1 MTRSPSP
8 GAPAGTAPSVLFVAP
23 DHTRADAVAAA
34 LDRHDVSVTVEFD
47 LGAALDRIDDR
58 TVDCLLVPRQ
68 FGQHT
73 AADVVALVRDRHPEV
88 PVVLLGPDKA
98 GDDGDGG
105 GGDADPLAADAAV
118 YRFSDDVDSISYD
131 RLADRVRAAV
141 ARYRSSQ
148 AQRTERDIVS
158 RLERRIQR
166 TERKITSLHGV
177 AMRLASA
184 SDADDIYEETVEA
197 AERILNLDICF
208 AFEAEADRFVP
219 RAQSSTPTDRELRPV
234 PKDAGAMGETFRTGE
249 SHRAVDMEL
258 HAFGRPEFGDYRSGL
273 SVAIG
278 SFGVFQAVSEQTG
291 AFDEIDLELAE
302 LLVAHT
308 NAALQRLNFER
319 RLRVERDQYAALFEN
334 SADCIIDSEF
344 VDGESVIRAVNPAF
358 EATFGYD
365 ESEVVGRAIDDVVA
379 PDDRREEA
387 AKLTEMVRAGDFV
400 QTEVRRRTADGEK
413 DFLLRSVPVGENTIY
428 AVYTDITARRDVER
442 EVEAQNHRLDEFTSV
457 VSHDLRNPLSVAT
470 GHLDLAREEV
480 DNDHLAAVARA
491 HDRMNA
497 LTEEL
502 LVLARQGTDA
512 FATTSVSLAETAE
525 RCWENVETGDATLVV
540 ASDRT
545 VVADAGR
552 LHQLFENLMRN
563 SVEHGSTGSRI
574 PSDDA
579 VEHGSTGNRTVSG
592 DAVEHGPQSETGSTD
607 GGDDAEDA
615 ANAEDA
621 VDDGDRL
628 TVTVGALDDGF
639 YVEDD
644 GAGVPPELRSRIFD
658 SGFSTGTAGIGFGLT
673 IVSNVADAHGWTVSV
688 GESDAG
694 GARFEFTGVE
704 SEP

>member
-8 GAPAGTAPSVLFVAP
+8 GTAGTAPSVLFVAP
-23 DHTRADAVAAA
+23 DRTRADAVAAA

-47 LGAALDRIDDR
+47 LGTALGHVADR
-58 TVDCLLVPRQ
+58 TVDCLLIPGQ

-88 PVVLLGPDKA
+88 PVVLLGPGGADGGDEGDE
-98 GDDGDGG
+98 GDDSDEGD
-105 GGDADPLAADAAV
+105 DDLLAADPAV

-131 RLADRVRAAV
+131 RLADRIRAAV

-148 AQRTERDIVS
+148 AQRTERDIVT

-184 SDADDIYEETVEA
+184 ADADDIYAETVEA

-208 AFEAEADRFVP
+208 AFEAEADRFIP
-219 RAQSSTPTDRELRPV
+219 KAQSSTPTARALRPV

-308 NAALQRLNFER
+308 NAALQRLSFER

-379 PDDRREEA
+379 PDDRLDEA

-400 QTEVRRRTADGEK
+400 QTEVRRQTANGER

-428 AVYTDITARRDVER
+428 AVYTDITARRDIER
-442 EVEAQNHRLDEFTSV
+442 EMEAQNRRLDEFTSV

-470 GHLDLAREEV
+470 GHLDLARESI
-480 DNDHLAAVARA
+480 DNDHLEAVARA

-512 FATTSVSLAETAE
+512 FATTTVSLAETAE
-525 RCWENVETGDATLVV
+525 RCWENVETEGATLVV

-563 SVEHGSTGSRI
+563 SVEHGS
-574 PSDDA
+574 PEA
-579 VEHGSTGNRTVSG
+579 
-592 DAVEHGPQSETGSTD
+592 SEPTD
-607 GGDDAEDA
+607 GGDDT
-615 ANAEDA
+615 
-621 VDDGDRL
+621 GGPL

-658 SGFSTGTAGIGFGLT
+658 TGFSTGTAGIGFGLT

-688 GESDAG
+688 GESAAG
-694 GARFEFTGVE
+694 GARFEFTGVA

>member
-8 GAPAGTAPSVLFVAP
+8 GASAGTAPSVLFVAP
-23 DHTRADAVAAA
+23 DRTRADAVAAA

-68 FGQHT
+68 FGEHT
-73 AADVVALVRDRHPEV
+73 AADVVALVRDRHPDV
-88 PVVLLGPDKA
+88 PVVLLGP
-98 GDDGDGG
+98 GQSDDGDEGG
-105 GGDADPLAADAAV
+105 GTDPFAADPTV
-118 YRFSDDVDSISYD
+118 HRVSDDVDSISYD

-308 NAALQRLNFER
+308 NAALQRLSFER

-379 PDDRREEA
+379 PDDRLDEA

-442 EVEAQNHRLDEFTSV
+442 EVEAQNRRLDEFTSV

-470 GHLDLAREEV
+470 GHLDLARETV

-512 FATTSVSLAETAE
+512 FATTPVSLAETAE

-545 VVADAGR
+545 VAADAGR

-563 SVEHGSTGSRI
+563 SVEHGSTG
-574 PSDDA
+574 
-579 VEHGSTGNRTVSG
+579 NRTVSG
-592 DAVEHGPQSETGSTD
+592 DAVEHGSPCDSGS
-607 GGDDAEDA
+607 DDS
-615 ANAEDA
+615 
-621 VDDGDRL
+621 GQDRV

-704 SEP
+704 TES

>member
-8 GAPAGTAPSVLFVAP
+8 GASAGTAPSVLFVAP
-23 DHTRADAVAAA
+23 DRTRADAVAAA

-47 LGAALDRIDDR
+47 LGAALARIDDR

-73 AADVVALVRDRHPEV
+73 AADVVALVRDHHPDV
-88 PVVLLGPDKA
+88 PVVLLGPS
-98 GDDGDGG
+98 GTDDGDT
-105 GGDADPLAADAAV
+105 DPFAADPTV
-118 YRFSDDVDSISYD
+118 HRVSDDVDAISYD

-158 RLERRIQR
+158 RLEHRIQR

-208 AFEAEADRFVP
+208 AFEAETDWFVP

-308 NAALQRLNFER
+308 NAALQRLSFER

-379 PDDRREEA
+379 PDDRLDEA

-442 EVEAQNHRLDEFTSV
+442 EVEAQNRRLDEFTSV

-512 FATTSVSLAETAE
+512 FATTPVSLAETAE
-525 RCWENVETGDATLVV
+525 RCWEHVETGDATLVV
-540 ASDRT
+540 ASNRT

-552 LHQLFENLMRN
+552 LHQLFENLIRN
-563 SVEHGSTGSRI
+563 SVEHGS
-574 PSDDA
+574 PEA
-579 VEHGSTGNRTVSG
+579 
-592 DAVEHGPQSETGSTD
+592 SEPTD
-607 GGDDAEDA
+607 GGDAR
-615 ANAEDA
+615 
-621 VDDGDRL
+621 V

-673 IVSNVADAHGWTVSV
+673 IVSNVADAHDWTVSV
-688 GESDAG
+688 TESTAG

-704 SEP
+704 AEP

>member
-8 GAPAGTAPSVLFVAP
+8 GTSAGTAPSVLFVAP
-23 DHTRADAVAAA
+23 DRTRADAVAAA

-47 LGAALDRIDDR
+47 LGTALGHVADR
-58 TVDCLLVPRQ
+58 TVDCLLIPGQ

-88 PVVLLGPDKA
+88 PVVLLGPGGADGGDE
-98 GDDGDGG
+98 GDDSDEGD
-105 GGDADPLAADAAV
+105 DDLLAADPAV
-118 YRFSDDVDSISYD
+118 YRFSDDIESISYD
-131 RLADRVRAAV
+131 RLADRIRAAV

-148 AQRTERDIVS
+148 AQRTERDIVT

-184 SDADDIYEETVEA
+184 ADADDIYAETVEA

-208 AFEAEADRFVP
+208 VFEAEADRFVP
-219 RAQSSTPTDRELRPV
+219 KAQSSTPTARALRPV

-308 NAALQRLNFER
+308 NAALQRLSFER

-379 PDDRREEA
+379 PDDRLDEA

-400 QTEVRRRTADGEK
+400 QTEVRRRTANGER

-428 AVYTDITARRDVER
+428 AVYTDITARRDIER
-442 EVEAQNHRLDEFTSV
+442 EMEAQNRRLDEFTSV

-470 GHLDLAREEV
+470 GHLDLARENV
-480 DNDHLAAVARA
+480 DNDHLEAVARA

-512 FATTSVSLAETAE
+512 FATTTVSLAETAE
-525 RCWENVETGDATLVV
+525 RCWENVETEGATLVV

-545 VVADAGR
+545 IVADAGR

-563 SVEHGSTGSRI
+563 SAEHGSTGNQTGSDNTVEHGSTGRRDA
-574 PSDDA
+574 PDNA
-579 VEHGSTGNRTVSG
+579 VEHGSPE
-592 DAVEHGPQSETGSTD
+592 ASEPTD
-607 GGDDAEDA
+607 GGDDT
-615 ANAEDA
+615 
-621 VDDGDRL
+621 GGPL
-628 TVTVGALDDGF
+628 TVTVGALDGGF

-644 GAGVPPELRSRIFD
+644 GVGVPPELRSRIFD
-658 SGFSTGTAGIGFGLT
+658 TGFSTGTAGIGFGLT

>member
-8 GAPAGTAPSVLFVAP
+8 GSSAGTAPSVLFVAP
-23 DHTRADAVAAA
+23 DRTRADAVAAA

-47 LGAALDRIDDR
+47 LGTALGRVVDR
-58 TVDCLLVPRQ
+58 TVDCLLIPGQ
-68 FGQHT
+68 FGRHT
-73 AADVVALVRDRHPEV
+73 AADVVALVRERHPDV
-88 PVVLLGPDKA
+88 PVVLLGP
-98 GDDGDGG
+98 GGSDGDALADDPAAHRVS
-105 GGDADPLAADAAV
+105 GDIESL
-118 YRFSDDVDSISYD
+118 SYD

-141 ARYRSSQ
+141 ARYRSSE

-177 AMRLASA
+177 AMRLASV
-184 SDADDIYEETVEA
+184 SDADDIYAETVEA

-208 AFEAEADRFVP
+208 AFAAEADWFVP

-308 NAALQRLNFER
+308 NAALQRLSFER

-379 PDDRREEA
+379 PDDRLDEA

-400 QTEVRRRTADGEK
+400 QTEVRRQTANGER
-413 DFLLRSVPVGENTIY
+413 DFLLRSVPVGEDTIY
-428 AVYTDITARRDVER
+428 AVYTDITARRDIER
-442 EVEAQNHRLDEFTSV
+442 EMEAQNRRLDEFTSV

-470 GHLDLAREEV
+470 GHLDLAREEI

-491 HDRMNA
+491 HDRMTA

-512 FATTSVSLAETAE
+512 FATTPVSLAETAE
-525 RCWENVETGDATLVV
+525 RCWDHVETGDAALVV

-563 SVEHGSTGSRI
+563 
-574 PSDDA
+574 A
-579 VEHGSTGNRTVSG
+579 VEHGSPDESG
-592 DAVEHGPQSETGSTD
+592 SAD
-607 GGDDAEDA
+607 GGQ
-615 ANAEDA
+615 
-621 VDDGDRL
+621 DRV

-644 GAGVPPELRSRIFD
+644 GAGIPPELRSRIFD
-658 SGFSTGTAGIGFGLT
+658 TGFSTGTAGIGFGLT
-673 IVSNVADAHGWTVSV
+673 IVSNVVDAHGWTVSV
-688 GESDAG
+688 GESAAG
-694 GARFEFTGVE
+694 GARFEFTGVGAGG
-704 SEP
+704 

>member
-23 DHTRADAVAAA
+23 DRTRADAVAAA

-47 LGAALDRIDDR
+47 LGTALGHVTDR
-58 TVDCLLVPRQ
+58 TVDCLLIPGQ

-73 AADVVALVRDRHPEV
+73 AADVVAVVRGRHPEV
-88 PVVLLGPDKA
+88 PVVLLGPGRPDA
-98 GDDGDGG
+98 DGDGD
-105 GGDADPLAADAAV
+105 GDAVADDPAV

-184 SDADDIYEETVEA
+184 SDADDIYAETVEA
-197 AERILNLDICF
+197 AERILDLDICF

-219 RAQSSTPTDRELRPV
+219 RAQSSTPTDRDLRPV

-308 NAALQRLNFER
+308 NAALQRLSFER

-365 ESEVVGRAIDDVVA
+365 EAAVVGRAIDDVVA
-379 PDDRREEA
+379 PDDRLDEA

-400 QTEVRRRTADGEK
+400 QTEVRRQTANGER
-413 DFLLRSVPVGENTIY
+413 DFLLRSVPVGEDTIY
-428 AVYTDITARRDVER
+428 AVYTDITARRDAER
-442 EVEAQNHRLDEFTSV
+442 EMKAQNRRLDEFTSV
-457 VSHDLRNPLSVAT
+457 VSHDLRNPLAVAT
-470 GHLDLAREEV
+470 GHLDLARENV

-502 LVLARQGTDA
+502 LVIARQGTDA
-512 FATTSVSLAETAE
+512 FATTTVSLAETAE
-525 RCWENVETGDATLVV
+525 RCWEHVETGDATLVV

-552 LHQLFENLMRN
+552 LHQLFENLIRN
-563 SVEHGSTGSRI
+563 AVEHGSTGSRI
-574 PSDDA
+574 SSDDA
-579 VEHGSTGNRTVSG
+579 VEHGSPEQ
-592 DAVEHGPQSETGSTD
+592 AGSTD
-607 GGDDAEDA
+607 GGDDADTVDA
-615 ANAEDA
+615 D
-621 VDDGDRL
+621 DRL

-658 SGFSTGTAGIGFGLT
+658 TGFSTGTAGIGFGLT
-673 IVSNVADAHGWTVSV
+673 IVSNVADAHGWTISV
-688 GESDAG
+688 VESAAG

-704 SEP
+704 SEPESESES

>member
-8 GAPAGTAPSVLFVAP
+8 GSSAGTAPSVLFVAP
-23 DHTRADAVAAA
+23 DRTRADAVAAA

-47 LGAALDRIDDR
+47 LGTALGRVVDR
-58 TVDCLLVPRQ
+58 TVDCLLIPGQ
-68 FGQHT
+68 FGRHT
-73 AADVVALVRDRHPEV
+73 AADVVALVRERHPDV
-88 PVVLLGPDKA
+88 PVVLLGS
-98 GDDGDGG
+98 GGSDDGSD
-105 GGDADPLAADAAV
+105 GDALADDPAAHRVSGDIE
-118 YRFSDDVDSISYD
+118 SLSYD

-141 ARYRSSQ
+141 ARYRSSE

-177 AMRLASA
+177 AMRLASV
-184 SDADDIYEETVEA
+184 SDADDIYAETVEA

-208 AFEAEADRFVP
+208 AFATEADRFVP

-258 HAFGRPEFGDYRSGL
+258 HAFGRPEFGDYCSGL

-308 NAALQRLNFER
+308 NAALQRLSFER

-379 PDDRREEA
+379 PDDRLDEA

-400 QTEVRRRTADGEK
+400 QTEVRRQTANGER
-413 DFLLRSVPVGENTIY
+413 DFLLRSVPVGEDTIY
-428 AVYTDITARRDVER
+428 AVYTDITARRDIER
-442 EVEAQNHRLDEFTSV
+442 EMEAQNRRLDEFTSV

-470 GHLDLAREEV
+470 GHLDLAREEI

-491 HDRMNA
+491 HDRMTA

-512 FATTSVSLAETAE
+512 FATTPVSLAETAE
-525 RCWENVETGDATLVV
+525 RCWDHVETGDAALVV

-563 SVEHGSTGSRI
+563 
-574 PSDDA
+574 A
-579 VEHGSTGNRTVSG
+579 VEHGSPDESG
-592 DAVEHGPQSETGSTD
+592 SAD
-607 GGDDAEDA
+607 GGQ
-615 ANAEDA
+615 
-621 VDDGDRL
+621 DRV

-644 GAGVPPELRSRIFD
+644 GAGIPPELRSRIFD
-658 SGFSTGTAGIGFGLT
+658 TGFSTGTAGIGFGLT
-673 IVSNVADAHGWTVSV
+673 IVSNVVDAHGWTVSV
-688 GESDAG
+688 EESAAG
-694 GARFEFTGVE
+694 GARFEFTGVGAGG
-704 SEP
+704 